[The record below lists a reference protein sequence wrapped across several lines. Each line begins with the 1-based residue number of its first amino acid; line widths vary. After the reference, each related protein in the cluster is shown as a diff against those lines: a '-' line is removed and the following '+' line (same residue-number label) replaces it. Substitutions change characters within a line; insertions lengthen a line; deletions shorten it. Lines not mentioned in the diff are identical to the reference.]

1 MNILIEFA
9 KTILAFIAFY
19 VFFSVMI
26 ALFNFS
32 LYIVDLIEDFLD
44 DLSDRFLR

>member
-1 MNILIEFA
+1 MDVLIEFA
-9 KTILAFIAFY
+9 KTVLAFIAFF
-19 VFFSVMI
+19 VFFSAIV

-32 LYIVDLIEDFLD
+32 LYIVDLIEEFLD

>member
-1 MNILIEFA
+1 MDVLIEFA
-9 KTILAFIAFY
+9 KTILAFIAFF
-19 VFFSVMI
+19 VFFSAIV

-32 LYIVDLIEDFLD
+32 LNIVDLIEEFLD